1 MRAKKPSSFTR
12 LLESSKTAAKVDV
25 VKLASFIIAG
35 VGFVRLAV
43 VVVRGRRGRRGGRRS
58 LCQHSA
64 MEAFTNSGLMSAEL
78 KDISFFSS
86 FFFFLNRGR
95 DLGTA
100 WADLSEVGERRA
112 SERKPGEEAGSLFF
126 FFSKLRNATL

>member
-43 VVVRGRRGRRGGRRS
+43 VVVRGRREGGGRRS

-78 KDISFFSS
+78 KDISFFPS
-86 FFFFLNRGR
+86 FFF
-95 DLGTA
+95 
-100 WADLSEVGERRA
+100 
-112 SERKPGEEAGSLFF
+112 
-126 FFSKLRNATL
+126 